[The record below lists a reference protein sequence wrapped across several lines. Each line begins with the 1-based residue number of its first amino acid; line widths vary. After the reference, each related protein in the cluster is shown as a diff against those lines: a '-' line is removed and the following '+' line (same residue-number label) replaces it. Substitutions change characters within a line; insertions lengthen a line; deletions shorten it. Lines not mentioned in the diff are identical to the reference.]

1 MQKIIIINEDQVGW
15 EYFKDENS
23 EIWFKGH
30 NYNTFLKDLFAKIK
44 NQDQN
49 GIKKL
54 LRELDGNFS
63 FIYQDQKFVCA
74 SVDRVASIPIFYFI
88 KNNDIIISPKTYLL
102 DNLID
107 FKDINNTS
115 LLAIKM
121 SGYTIGNNTLYN
133 NLKKLNCG
141 EFLYFDKYQ
150 KKLEFV
156 NYYNYIPLSLELD
169 DTEENYRK
177 KFLDI
182 TFRIFSKLHN
192 YSEQKNK
199 KIAIS
204 MSAGLDTRLIVSSL
218 KEIGAK
224 NIIGFSYGLKNNSE
238 AKAAK
243 QLCDYL
249 DIPWKFSEFTNNK
262 LRTITSSKEFKKF
275 RKLSNTYYSTSDYS
289 DYFAIKDL
297 FETNYLKN
305 SIIVNGHS
313 GDFIAGGHMLSDF
326 YKNDYKDEF
335 FEMELEQ

>member
-1 MQKIIIINEDQVGW
+1 MQKIIIINEDQFGW

-121 SGYTIGNNTLYN
+121 SGYTIGNNTLY
-133 NLKKLNCG
+133 
-141 EFLYFDKYQ
+141 
-150 KKLEFV
+150 
-156 NYYNYIPLSLELD
+156 
-169 DTEENYRK
+169 
-177 KFLDI
+177 
-182 TFRIFSKLHN
+182 
-192 YSEQKNK
+192 
-199 KIAIS
+199 
-204 MSAGLDTRLIVSSL
+204 
-218 KEIGAK
+218 
-224 NIIGFSYGLKNNSE
+224 II
-238 AKAAK
+238 
-243 QLCDYL
+243 
-249 DIPWKFSEFTNNK
+249 I
-262 LRTITSSKEFKKF
+262 
-275 RKLSNTYYSTSDYS
+275 
-289 DYFAIKDL
+289 
-297 FETNYLKN
+297 
-305 SIIVNGHS
+305 
-313 GDFIAGGHMLSDF
+313 
-326 YKNDYKDEF
+326 
-335 FEMELEQ
+335 